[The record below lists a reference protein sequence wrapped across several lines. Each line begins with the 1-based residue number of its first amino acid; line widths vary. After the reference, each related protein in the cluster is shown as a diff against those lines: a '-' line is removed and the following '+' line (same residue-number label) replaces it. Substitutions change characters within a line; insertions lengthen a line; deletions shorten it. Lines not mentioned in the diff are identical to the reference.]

1 MRKTFL
7 RLGSLA
13 ALLAVVLGAF
23 GAHSLKESLSAADLA
38 TFEIGVRYQFYH
50 AFALLAVGLLLYLR
64 RTSLLPWAAWL
75 FLGGILLFSGS
86 LYVLALSELL
96 GIDASWVGPITPL
109 GGLLFIGGWACLFLS
124 TFQKNERS
132 YRRGEE

>member
-1 MRKTFL
+1 M
-7 RLGSLA
+7 A

-23 GAHSLKESLSAADLA
+23 GAHSLKELLSVDDLS
-38 TFEIGVRYQFYH
+38 TFETGVRYQFYH

-96 GIDASWVGPITPL
+96 GIDVNWVGPITPL
-109 GGLLFIGGWACLFLS
+109 GGLFFIGGWACLLLS